1 MSIGGRR
8 APIIGR
14 VCMDSAMIDV
24 TDIEGVQ
31 VGDKVTIFSAEKG
44 LTLEEM
50 AQTLDTISYE
60 IMTSISAR
68 VKRIYTER

>member
-1 MSIGGRR
+1 MRGAK

-24 TDIEGVQ
+24 TDIEGIE
-31 VGDKVTIFSAEKG
+31 VGDRVTIFSAERG
-44 LTLEEM
+44 NTIEDM
-50 AQTLDTISYE
+50 AAVLDTISYE
-60 IMTSISAR
+60 IMTSISQR